1 MMLYDNRF
9 TAQYMAE
16 QYSSESTEL
25 KAEVERLKLENTKL
39 IEQLKKL
46 KEYLEFIEKLP

>member
-39 IEQLKKL
+39 IKELKNVENK
-46 KEYLEFIEKLP
+46 

>member
-25 KAEVERLKLENTKL
+25 KAEAPTVALVAVAA
-39 IEQLKKL
+39 
-46 KEYLEFIEKLP
+46 PV